1 LTLLKLKVNMAN
13 KYSINIRGICE
24 TKIDIVIAKKKLKLL
39 VIEEVGA
46 EIIIGTNVF
55 YIFRTK

>member
-1 LTLLKLKVNMAN
+1 MAN
-13 KYSINIRGICE
+13 KYSINIRGICK
-24 TKIDIVIAKKKLKLL
+24 TKIYIVIAKKKLKLL
-39 VIEEVGA
+39 VIEEVRA